1 MSMNENQTETETGE
15 FVDVLVTW
23 DDKQTDTDEVVVV
36 IGDGSV
42 AYDENYDYD
51 PRVYFYF
58 DNREQFELAKTRI
71 LDDINFQII
80 KVLDEKE
87 TE

>member
-1 MSMNENQTETETGE
+1 MSKKQTEE

-23 DDKQTDTDEVVVV
+23 DDEQTDTDEVTVV

-42 AYDENYDYD
+42 VYDENYAYD

-58 DNREQFELAKTRI
+58 DNREQFELAKTGI
-71 LDDINFQII
+71 IQDINFQILE
-80 KVLDEKE
+80 VLE
-87 TE
+87 

>member
-1 MSMNENQTETETGE
+1 MTKKQTEE

-23 DDKQTDTDEVVVV
+23 DTEQTETDEVTVV

-42 AYDENYDYD
+42 VYDENYAFD

-58 DNREQFELAKTRI
+58 DNREQFELAKTGI
-71 LDDINFQII
+71 VEDINFQILE
-80 KVLDEKE
+80 VLE
-87 TE
+87 

>member
-1 MSMNENQTETETGE
+1 MSKKQKEE

-23 DDKQTDTDEVVVV
+23 DDEQTDTDEVTVV

-42 AYDENYDYD
+42 VYDENYPYD

-58 DNREQFELAKTRI
+58 DNREQFELAKTGI
-71 LDDINFQII
+71 IQDINFQILE
-80 KVLDEKE
+80 VLE
-87 TE
+87 

>member
-1 MSMNENQTETETGE
+1 MNENQTETETGE
-15 FVDVLVTW
+15 FVDVLITW

-36 IGDGSV
+36 IGNGSV
-42 AYDENYDYD
+42 AYDEDYDYD

-58 DNREQFELAKTRI
+58 DNREQFELAKTAI

>member
-1 MSMNENQTETETGE
+1 MGMNKNQTETGE
-15 FVDVLVTW
+15 YVDVLITW
-23 DDKQTDTDEVVVV
+23 DDTQTDTDEVVVV
-36 IGDGSV
+36 IGNGSV

-71 LDDINFQII
+71 IDDINFQILE
-80 KVLDEKE
+80 VLE
-87 TE
+87 

>member
-1 MSMNENQTETETGE
+1 MSMNKNQTETGE

-23 DDKQTDTDEVVVV
+23 DDNQTDTDEVTVV
-36 IGDGSV
+36 IGNGSV

-71 LDDINFQII
+71 IDDINFQII
-80 KVLDEKE
+80 KVLD
-87 TE
+87 

>member
-1 MSMNENQTETETGE
+1 MSKKAKEE

-23 DDKQTDTDEVVVV
+23 DDEQTDTDEVTVV

-42 AYDENYDYD
+42 VYDENYPYD

-58 DNREQFELAKTRI
+58 ENREQFELAKTGI
-71 LDDINFQII
+71 IQDIDFQILE
-80 KVLDEKE
+80 VLE
-87 TE
+87 